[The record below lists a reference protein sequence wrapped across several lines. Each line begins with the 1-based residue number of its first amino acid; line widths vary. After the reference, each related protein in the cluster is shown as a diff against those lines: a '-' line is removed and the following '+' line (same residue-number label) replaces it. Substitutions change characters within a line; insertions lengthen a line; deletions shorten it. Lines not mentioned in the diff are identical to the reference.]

1 LPTTERIRTPAA
13 NVAEPMA
20 LKVLLASLGL
30 LARPVG
36 AGRTLAWYAQR
47 RLERPA

>member
-1 LPTTERIRTPAA
+1 MTA
-13 NVAEPMA
+13 
-20 LKVLLASLGL
+20 KLLIGSLGL
-30 LARPVG
+30 LARPVF

>member
-1 LPTTERIRTPAA
+1 MTA
-13 NVAEPMA
+13 
-20 LKVLLASLGL
+20 KLLLGGVGL
-30 LARPVG
+30 LVRPLV

>member
-1 LPTTERIRTPAA
+1 MTVKLMI
-13 NVAEPMA
+13 VG
-20 LKVLLASLGL
+20 LGL
-30 LARPVG
+30 ITRPLG

>member
-1 LPTTERIRTPAA
+1 VTFKLVIGG
-13 NVAEPMA
+13 
-20 LKVLLASLGL
+20 LGL
-30 LARPVG
+30 LTRPLG

>member
-1 LPTTERIRTPAA
+1 MTVKLI
-13 NVAEPMA
+13 
-20 LKVLLASLGL
+20 LGGLSL

-36 AGRTLAWYAQR
+36 ASRTLAWYAQR

>member
-1 LPTTERIRTPAA
+1 MSIKLVIGG
-13 NVAEPMA
+13 
-20 LKVLLASLGL
+20 LGL
-30 LARPVG
+30 LARPLG

>member
-1 LPTTERIRTPAA
+1 MTFKLMIGG
-13 NVAEPMA
+13 
-20 LKVLLASLGL
+20 LGL
-30 LARPVG
+30 FARPLG

>member
-1 LPTTERIRTPAA
+1 MTAKLFIG
-13 NVAEPMA
+13 
-20 LKVLLASLGL
+20 SLGL
-30 LARPVG
+30 LARPLG